1 MRILVTGGAGFIG
14 ANFLLQAMEN
24 PKIEK
29 IVVIDSLTYASNKS
43 RIQKHIDSGEIEFIQ
58 TDIVDTSK
66 YRRYILES
74 DYIFHFAAETHVD
87 RSITDGSPFIH
98 TNIEGTYKLTEAIME
113 CGNPRTVFVSTDEVY
128 GSIGSGESLESDP
141 INPSSIYSASK
152 ASADMIVR
160 SQWRTHG
167 LNGIV
172 TRGSNNYGPGQNT
185 EKFIP
190 MAINAVLLEKPIP
203 VYGNGLQIREWI
215 HVNDHCRAIL
225 EIAISGKAGE
235 IYNIGSSLRL
245 TNLEVLDTIG
255 DILEVKISDYIQF
268 VEDRLGHDS
277 RYAINSEKLQKIH
290 NTINQ
295 FEFKEGIKNT
305 IDWYRRNGTE

>member
-29 IVVIDSLTYASNKS
+29 IVVIDCLTYASNKS

-172 TRGSNNYGPGQNT
+172 TRGSNNYGPGQNI

-190 MAINAVLLEKPIP
+190 MAINAVLLKKPIP

-215 HVNDHCRAIL
+215 HVNDHCRAIF

-235 IYNIGSSLRL
+235 IYNIGSSFRL